1 MELVTTLLGGSIMG
15 FTTTL
20 IGQIVTAKAEQH
32 KLMLSAL
39 NARHKVL
46 QETREHG
53 MKDRHF
59 AWTRSI
65 IALICVGCI
74 VVIPFVA
81 PFVDIPVIV
90 SHVKEGGFSIP
101 FIWQS
106 PDTVEWQA
114 IQGVAL
120 APMYL
125 HTLAAIVSFY
135 FGSSAAK

>member
-20 IGQIVTAKAEQH
+20 IGGIVKAKAEQH

-59 AWTRSI
+59 AWTRRI
-65 IALICVGCI
+65 IALTCVGCI
-74 VVIPFVA
+74 VVIPFIA
-81 PFVDIPVIV
+81 PFLDVPVIV

-101 FIWQS
+101 FIWDS
-106 PDTVEWQA
+106 PDNVEWQA
-114 IQGVAL
+114 IEGVAL

>member
-1 MELVTTLLGGSIMG
+1 
-15 FTTTL
+15 
-20 IGQIVTAKAEQH
+20 
-32 KLMLSAL
+32 
-39 NARHKVL
+39 
-46 QETREHG
+46 

-59 AWTRSI
+59 AWTRRI

-106 PDTVEWQA
+106 PDTVEWQP

>member
-1 MELVTTLLGGSIMG
+1 MELVTTLLGGSLMG
-15 FTTTL
+15 FVTTL
-20 IGQIVTAKAEQH
+20 IGGIVKAKAEQH

-46 QETREHG
+46 QDVREHG
-53 MKDRHF
+53 KKDKHF
-59 AWTRSI
+59 SWTRRI

-74 VVIPFVA
+74 VVVPFAA
-81 PFVDIPVIV
+81 PFFDIPVMV

-106 PDTVEWQA
+106 PDIIEWQA
-114 IQGVAL
+114 VRGIAL

-135 FGSSAAK
+135 FGSSAAR

>member
-20 IGQIVTAKAEQH
+20 IGQIVKAKAEQH

-59 AWTRSI
+59 AWTRRI

-106 PDTVEWQA
+106 PDIVEWQP

>member
-1 MELVTTLLGGSIMG
+1 MELVTTLLGGSMMG
-15 FTTTL
+15 FVTTL
-20 IGQIVTAKAEQH
+20 IGGIVKAKAEQH

-46 QETREHG
+46 QDVREHG
-53 MKDRHF
+53 QKDKHF
-59 AWTRSI
+59 AWTRRI
-65 IALICVGCI
+65 IALTCVACI

-81 PFVDIPVIV
+81 PFLDVPVIV

-106 PDTVEWQA
+106 PDTVEWQP
-114 IQGVAL
+114 IYGVAL

>member
-59 AWTRSI
+59 AWTRRI

>member
-1 MELVTTLLGGSIMG
+1 MELVTTLLGGSMMG
-15 FTTTL
+15 FVTTL
-20 IGQIVTAKAEQH
+20 IGGIVKAKAEQH

-46 QETREHG
+46 QDVREHG
-53 MKDRHF
+53 QKDKHF
-59 AWTRSI
+59 AWTRRI
-65 IALICVGCI
+65 IALTCVACI
-74 VVIPFVA
+74 VVIPFIA
-81 PFVDIPVIV
+81 PFLDVPVIV

-106 PDTVEWQA
+106 PDTVEWQP
-114 IQGVAL
+114 IYGVAL

>member
-20 IGQIVTAKAEQH
+20 IGQIVKAKAEQH

-59 AWTRSI
+59 AWTRRI
-65 IALICVGCI
+65 IALVCVGCI
-74 VVIPFVA
+74 VVIPFIA
-81 PFVDIPVIV
+81 PFLNVPVIV

-106 PDTVEWQA
+106 PDTVVWQA
-114 IQGVAL
+114 IEGVAL